1 MTVAEPPRRKTPC
14 NPEVE
19 VASSRA
25 QIRLSLPN
33 LAMELRVRPRS
44 CHATAEEHTFSLYSR
59 SCKFQSTKAPSAAKS
74 SNRTPGETLQRNTPF
89 ATIVEFASSTVQK
102 RAGGGCCCSYVA
114 QNESYSCSCTEPFI
128 LYELHSG
135 KSYHPLDYGLV
146 ALAKPCTYKINLY

>member
-1 MTVAEPPRRKTPC
+1 MAEPPQRKTPC

-33 LAMELRVRPRS
+33 LVMELRVRPRS

-89 ATIVEFASSTVQK
+89 ASIVEVASSRVLKHLPPPNLLIELEVRPLPTCTDTEEYTF
-102 RAGGGCCCSYVA
+102 RL
-114 QNESYSCSCTEPFI
+114 YSRSCKLQST
-128 LYELHSG
+128 
-135 KSYHPLDYGLV
+135 
-146 ALAKPCTYKINLY
+146 